1 MDLTDGRSEVLTRSM
16 FTMLGSDLRPIVA
29 TTLGSVTHGVGIL
42 HQTVE
47 EHRLSP
53 EVIRLADQ
61 LVQGLI

>member
-1 MDLTDGRSEVLTRSM
+1 MDLTDGRSEVLTLYMS
-16 FTMLGSDLRPIVA
+16 LRV
-29 TTLGSVTHGVGIL
+29 SVL